1 MGLHIGKIAFPHLD
15 AVISGLHILK
25 IALLNSTPSPILLLA
40 FPVLGGQIELS
51 KRKMNE

>member
-25 IALLNSTPSPILLLA
+25 IALLNSTPKSHPLA
-40 FPVLGGQIELS
+40 SISCVGGPDRVI
-51 KRKMNE
+51 KTKNE